1 MSKSPSVRNQESS
14 FDEDGR
20 KRRDKST
27 GTTSS
32 RSAKK
37 AKFSLAL
44 AETLTVY
51 NETAKRKIDLY
62 ENSMTLTKH
71 HLLDECI
78 EALNQIDGISG
89 EVYAKA
95 IEKFESEVSRALVL
109 FACAEYNRLYLTKE
123 PCRNSA
129 LSGHEY
135 VMEVLHGHES
145 RCYDLFRMD
154 KDVFILFCGVLKEKN
169 LLRNSRY
176 LSVEEQVSMF
186 LFVVGHNE
194 RHRVV
199 AERFQHSTSTISE
212 YFRKVL
218 RAVCRLSKELI
229 TPPSFDV
236 VPPEIRFNPKYYPF
250 LKNCVGAIDGTHI
263 SAHVPIDEQIPYRGR
278 KVDTTQNVMCI
289 CSFDMKFTYVV
300 AGWEGSANDARI
312 LSECATNPDYE
323 FPAPPNG
330 KYYLVDSGYTNMPGF
345 LSPYRGERYH
355 LNQYADRN
363 PLGKRE
369 LFNYRHSSLRN
380 VIERC
385 FGVLKARFPIL
396 KQMPSYDLKI
406 QKYIV
411 IACCGIPNFI
421 RTNAE
426 KDIYFDGDE
435 DIPEVQDTTIQSTH
449 ETLNDSVEFS
459 ISRDQI
465 REMAN
470 VRDEIADHIWRANR
484 R

>member
-1 MSKSPSVRNQESS
+1 MSTIGAPFNKNN
-14 FDEDGR
+14 
-20 KRRDKST
+20 
-27 GTTSS
+27 
-32 RSAKK
+32 
-37 AKFSLAL
+37 L
-44 AETLTVY
+44 
-51 NETAKRKIDLY
+51 
-62 ENSMTLTKH
+62 
-71 HLLDECI
+71 LLDDSDDEF
-78 EALNQIDGISG
+78 G
-89 EVYAKA
+89 ELL
-95 IEKFESEVSRALVL
+95 IL
-109 FACAEYNRLYLTKE
+109 FACVEYNQLYLTKE

-135 VMEVLHGHES
+135 VMEVLHGHDS

-154 KDVFILFCGVLKEKN
+154 KDVFKLFCGVLKEKK
-169 LLRNSRY
+169 LLKNSRY
-176 LSVEEQVSMF
+176 LSVEEQVAMF
-186 LFVVGHNE
+186 LFVIGHNE

-199 AERFQHSTSTISE
+199 AERFQHSTSTTSE

-218 RAVCRLSKELI
+218 KAVCRLSKELI
-229 TPPSFDV
+229 TPPLFDV
-236 VPPEIRFNPKYYPF
+236 VPSEIRFNPKYYPF
-250 LKNCVGAIDGTHI
+250 FKNCVGAIDGTHI
-263 SAHVPIDEQIPYRGR
+263 SAHVPINEQIPYRGR

-312 LSECATNPDYE
+312 LSRCATNPDYE

-363 PLGKRE
+363 PSGKRE

-411 IACCGIPNFI
+411 IACCGIHNFI

-426 KDIYFDGDE
+426 KDVYFDGDE
-435 DIPEVQDTTIQSTH
+435 DIPEVQDATIQSTH

-459 ISRDQI
+459 ISRDQL